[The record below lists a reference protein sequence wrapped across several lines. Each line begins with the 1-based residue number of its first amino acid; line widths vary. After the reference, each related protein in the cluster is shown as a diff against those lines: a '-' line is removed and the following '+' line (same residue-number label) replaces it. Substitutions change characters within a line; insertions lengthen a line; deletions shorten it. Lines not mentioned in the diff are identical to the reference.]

1 MEHFDQYE
9 IVYYLFD
16 MCDSNA
22 NNITELINF
31 IIKKITYTADNSN
44 QYEIVHY
51 WFQDLYLKI

>member
-51 WFQDLYLKI
+51 